1 MYVVSISFY
10 GITRSLLVTCSS
22 VESSSNEVPDV
33 FVLPKPVLY
42 AALLI
47 SLEGQCIIV
56 TR

>member
-1 MYVVSISFY
+1 MNISLY

-33 FVLPKPVLY
+33 FGIPKPVLP
-42 AALLI
+42 AAVLI
-47 SLEGQCIIV
+47 SLGGQCIIV